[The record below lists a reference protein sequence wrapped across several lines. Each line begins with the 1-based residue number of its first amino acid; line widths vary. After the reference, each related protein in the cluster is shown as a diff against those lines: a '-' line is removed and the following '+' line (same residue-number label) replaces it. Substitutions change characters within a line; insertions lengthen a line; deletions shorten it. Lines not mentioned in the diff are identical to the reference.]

1 MHENEND
8 ATVLQLSFS
17 AEVRIKVY
25 TVPSDMLEELFDEG
39 EDIDLDEVVSRFDRD
54 REELDEDEDGEG
66 EEELDAFGKPKASA
80 SEVSQQKLSKDYPAR
95 TSARTSSGNDR
106 SGGGEGS
113 GKFGKKGKKG
123 GSDSEVRVIT
133 LNLGDFLNL
142 DEEDESSKDS
152 PRGTGNLFSTLFDQ
166 IMVSVH
172 EFRRPN
178 LVALLG

>member
-1 MHENEND
+1 MPI
-8 ATVLQLSFS
+8 SFP

-54 REELDEDEDGEG
+54 REELDGEGEG
-66 EEELDAFGKPKASA
+66 EEELDAFGKPKVSA
-80 SEVSQQKLSKDYPAR
+80 SEVPQQKLSKDYPAR
-95 TSARTSSGNDR
+95 TSAQTGSGNDR
-106 SGGGEGS
+106 GGGGGVGS

-178 LVALLG
+178 LVVSLG